1 MKVIELEKDNYIIL
15 VKKDENIFF
24 GKKAGEYT
32 NLAYA
37 ELEILANKIGFVNLN
52 KKEVTEFIN
61 NYIENKL

>member
-1 MKVIELEKDNYIIL
+1 MKIIELEKDNYIIL

-24 GKKAGEYT
+24 GKKANEYT
-32 NLAYA
+32 NLTYA